1 MKHRFRNFHKSS
13 RLAASKNKTQDTH
26 FSSHML
32 KRYVDTRNISANHA
46 RSARLRFC
54 TIKCMSF
61 FSFSLHEI
69 INRPKIG
76 TTTVNYCDSI
86 EEWMSHQF
94 TTFFSQLASKQT
106 EKKSASGTQCSLERK
121 RQMLWNSDEL
131 LSRRCWLLTKLMTNA
146 GAVL

>member
-46 RSARLRFC
+46 RSAPLRFC

-86 EEWMSHQF
+86 EEWLSHQF
-94 TTFFSQLASKQT
+94 TTFFHSWQVNRQKKKVCQAHSAALRGK
-106 EKKSASGTQCSLERK
+106 EKRCGTAMSSCHVDAD
-121 RQMLWNSDEL
+121 N
-131 LSRRCWLLTKLMTNA
+131 
-146 GAVL
+146 